1 MKDTVKSLMESA
13 VTPHMDSATKNRI
26 AFSGLR
32 SISEAAADIIRF
44 TPQKVVVDKVGEN
57 YVMRYSANV
66 ERLMEEQNMKLS
78 EAVECVANING
89 IRLENCILIFDEASI
104 NSDLLDIQAL
114 VSGDTKFQIG
124 RM

>member
-44 TPQKVVVDKVGEN
+44 TPQKVVVDKVGED

-104 NSDLLDIQAL
+104 NSDLLDMQAL
-114 VSGDTKFQIG
+114 VSGDTEFQIG

>member
-1 MKDTVKSLMESA
+1 MESA

-104 NSDLLDIQAL
+104 NSDLLDMQTL
-114 VSGDTKFQIG
+114 VSGDTEFQIG

>member
-57 YVMRYSANV
+57 YVIRYSANV

-104 NSDLLDIQAL
+104 NSDLLDMQAL

>member
-13 VTPHMDSATKNRI
+13 VTPHMDSTTKNRI

-78 EAVECVANING
+78 EAVECVANMNG
-89 IRLENCILIFDEASI
+89 IRLENCVLVLDESSI
-104 NSDLLDIQAL
+104 DSSLDIQGL
-114 VSGDTKFQIG
+114 VSGDTEFIIA

>member
-104 NSDLLDIQAL
+104 DSDLLDMQAL
-114 VSGDTKFQIG
+114 VSGDTEFQIG

>member
-1 MKDTVKSLMESA
+1 MESA

-57 YVMRYSANV
+57 YVIRYSANV

-104 NSDLLDIQAL
+104 NSDLLDMQAL

>member
-104 NSDLLDIQAL
+104 NSDLLDMQAL
-114 VSGDTKFQIG
+114 VLGDTEFQIG

>member
-104 NSDLLDIQAL
+104 DSDLLDMQPL
-114 VSGDTKFQIG
+114 VSGDTEFQIG

>member
-114 VSGDTKFQIG
+114 VSGDIEFQIG

>member
-104 NSDLLDIQAL
+104 NSDLLDMQAL
-114 VSGDTKFQIG
+114 VSGDTEFKIG

>member
-89 IRLENCILIFDEASI
+89 IGLENCILIFDEASI

>member
-104 NSDLLDIQAL
+104 DSDLLDMQAL
-114 VSGDTKFQIG
+114 VSDDTEFQIG

>member
-13 VTPHMDSATKNRI
+13 VTHHMDSATKNRI

-104 NSDLLDIQAL
+104 NSDLLDMQAL
-114 VSGDTKFQIG
+114 VSGDTEFQIG

>member
-78 EAVECVANING
+78 EAVELMVLDLKTVFSYLMRLLLIAIFLIYRHLYQVIQNS
-89 IRLENCILIFDEASI
+89 RLEECN
-104 NSDLLDIQAL
+104 
-114 VSGDTKFQIG
+114 
-124 RM
+124 

>member
-104 NSDLLDIQAL
+104 NSDLLDMQAL
-114 VSGDTKFQIG
+114 VSGDTEFQIG

>member
-1 MKDTVKSLMESA
+1 MESA

-104 NSDLLDIQAL
+104 DSDLLDMQAL
-114 VSGDTKFQIG
+114 VSGDTEFQIG

>member
-13 VTPHMDSATKNRI
+13 VTPHMNSATKNRI

-78 EAVECVANING
+78 EAVECVANMNG
-89 IRLENCILIFDEASI
+89 IRLENCILIFDESSI
-104 NSDLLDIQAL
+104 DSNLDLQAV
-114 VSGDTKFQIG
+114 VSSNTKFQIA

>member
-104 NSDLLDIQAL
+104 NSDLLDMQTL
-114 VSGDTKFQIG
+114 VSGDTEFQIG

>member
-13 VTPHMDSATKNRI
+13 VTPHMNSATKNRI

-78 EAVECVANING
+78 EAVECVANMNG
-89 IRLENCILIFDEASI
+89 IRLENCILIFDESSI
-104 NSDLLDIQAL
+104 DSNLDIQAI
-114 VSGDTKFQIG
+114 VSSNTKFQIA

>member
-13 VTPHMDSATKNRI
+13 VTPHMDSAIKNRI

-104 NSDLLDIQAL
+104 NSDLLDMQAL
-114 VSGDTKFQIG
+114 VSGDTEFQIG

>member
-13 VTPHMDSATKNRI
+13 VTPHMNSATKNRI

-78 EAVECVANING
+78 EAVECVANMNG
-89 IRLENCILIFDEASI
+89 IRLENCILIFDESSI
-104 NSDLLDIQAL
+104 DSNLDIQAV
-114 VSGDTKFQIG
+114 VSSNTKFQIA

>member
-114 VSGDTKFQIG
+114 VSGDTEFQIG

>member
-13 VTPHMDSATKNRI
+13 VTPHMNSATKNRI

-78 EAVECVANING
+78 EAVECVANMNG
-89 IRLENCILIFDEASI
+89 IRLENCILIFDESSI
-104 NSDLLDIQAL
+104 DSNLDMQAV
-114 VSGDTKFQIG
+114 VSSNTKFQIA

>member
-104 NSDLLDIQAL
+104 NSDLLDMQAL

>member
-57 YVMRYSANV
+57 YVMRYSANI

-104 NSDLLDIQAL
+104 NSDLLDMQAL
-114 VSGDTKFQIG
+114 VSGDTEFQIG

>member
-89 IRLENCILIFDEASI
+89 IRLENCILVFDEASI
-104 NSDLLDIQAL
+104 NSDLLDMQAL
-114 VSGDTKFQIG
+114 VSGDTEFQIG